1 MNIPDPDFNILGDAA
16 AGPSAAGELLDVLN
30 VAAVVLDA
38 QGRVVLWSPQAE
50 ELFGFTTE
58 EALGKF
64 AGRLLVREEHL
75 ELVSDLF
82 ARVLAKGRT
91 WAGVFP
97 IVHKDGSTRLVEFRN
112 MRLRGD
118 NGDLY
123 ALGLAAEQPTV
134 RAVERD
140 LALSARLFSQTPV
153 GIAVLDTDLRF
164 VTVNPALERINGI
177 PAAEHIGKRVRD
189 LLHFPDVEKI
199 ESAMRQVLATGIPL
213 IDHSLHGRTEA
224 SPTRDHAWSTSYY
237 RLETAGH
244 EVLGLAASIVDVTH
258 RYKAALEVTQARQ
271 RLAMIANA
279 SVLIGSTLDL
289 ERTAHELAD
298 FVVPGLADLASVDI
312 LDTALATSG
321 TPGTLRSRTRPILF
335 RALAVVAAH
344 PTEAVRASDP
354 VGDLATYAA
363 DRLVTR
369 CVTTGTPVLV
379 PHVTR
384 GDLSRIARNSEA
396 AAVLDRAGLHSYLA
410 VPLIARGHVLGT
422 LDLKRIRNPLPF
434 DDDDVALARE
444 LANRAAV
451 CVDNALGYQRERGA
465 ALTLQRS
472 LLPPHPPPQPGL
484 EIAHRY
490 QPAEAASEVGGD
502 WFDVIP
508 LTGDTTALVIGDVM
522 GSGITAAATMG
533 QLSNAIRTLAGLG
546 LDPGELMQHVDR
558 SSTGLEQTTATC
570 LYAVYDPHS
579 NQCRISNAG
588 HLPPIRTRPGQPPEL
603 LELPTGMPLGVGGS
617 FPFGTVTIDLRPG
630 DRLVL
635 YTDGLVETREEPID
649 DRLNILLGLLD
660 RPNRPLERTC
670 DQLLHQ
676 LSGSTKHDDVTLLI
690 AEVQPH
696 RT

>member
-1 MNIPDPDFNILGDAA
+1 MNVPDPTSDGLGEAA
-16 AGPSAAGELLDVLN
+16 AGPSAAGELLDVLS

-38 QGRVVLWSPQAE
+38 EGRVVLWSPQAE

-58 EALGKF
+58 EALGQF

-82 ARVLAKGRT
+82 ARVMARGGS

-97 IVHKDGSTRLVEFRN
+97 VLHKDGGTRLVEFRN

-118 NGDLY
+118 KGDLY
-123 ALGLAAEQPTV
+123 ALGLAAEQSTV

-140 LALSARLFSQTPV
+140 LALSARLFSQSPV
-153 GIAVLDTDLRF
+153 GIAVLDPDLRF

-177 PAAEHIGKRVRD
+177 PAAGHTGRRVRD
-189 LLHFPDVEKI
+189 VLPFPDVKKI
-199 ESAMRQVLATGIPL
+199 ESAMRQVLETGVPL
-213 IDHSLHGRTEA
+213 VDHNLHGRTRA
-224 SPTRDHAWSTSYY
+224 SPARDQAWSTSYY
-237 RLETAGH
+237 RLETAGG
-244 EVLGLAASIVDVTH
+244 EVLGLAASVVDVTH
-258 RYKAALEVTQARQ
+258 RYQAAMEVTQARQ

-298 FVVPGLADLASVDI
+298 FVVPGLADLAAVDI

-321 TPGTLRSRTRPILF
+321 TPGTLRSRPMVF

-354 VGDLATYAA
+354 VGAVASYAA

-369 CVTTGTPVLV
+369 CVTTGAPALV
-379 PHVTR
+379 PHVTDE
-384 GDLSRIARNSEA
+384 DLVHIARSSEA
-396 AAVLDRAGLHSYLA
+396 AALLARTGFHSYLA

-451 CVDNALGYQRERGA
+451 CVDNALGYQRERDA

-472 LLPPHPPPQPGL
+472 LLPQHPPPQPGL

-490 QPAEAASEVGGD
+490 QPAGAASEVGGD

-508 LTGDTTALVIGDVM
+508 LTDDTTALVIGDVM
-522 GSGITAAATMG
+522 GSGISAAATMG

-546 LDPGELMQHVDR
+546 LDPGDLMQHVDR

-570 LYAVYDPHS
+570 LYAVYDPHHHR
-579 NQCRISNAG
+579 CRISNAG
-588 HLPPIRTRPGQPPEL
+588 HLPPIRTRPGRPPEL
-603 LELPTGMPLGVGGS
+603 LDLPTGVPLGVGGFS
-617 FPFGTVTIDLRPG
+617 FDAVTIDLYPG

-635 YTDGLVETREEPID
+635 YTDGLVETRDQPID
-649 DRLNILLGLLD
+649 ARLNVLLSLLD
-660 RPNRPLERTC
+660 TPGRPLEKTC
-670 DQLLHQ
+670 DELLHH
-676 LSGSTKHDDVTLLI
+676 LSGSDNHDDVTLLI
-690 AEVQPH
+690 AQVQPH